1 MYYLCKRLGGM
12 RLLQAGVEQLAFDK
26 DCFGAK
32 GAESVEVVQLS
43 LKEGSLGG

>member
-12 RLLQAGVEQLAFDK
+12 RLLQTSVEQLAFDE

-32 GAESVEVVQLS
+32 GAEAVEVVQLC
-43 LKEGSLGG
+43 LKEGPLSG